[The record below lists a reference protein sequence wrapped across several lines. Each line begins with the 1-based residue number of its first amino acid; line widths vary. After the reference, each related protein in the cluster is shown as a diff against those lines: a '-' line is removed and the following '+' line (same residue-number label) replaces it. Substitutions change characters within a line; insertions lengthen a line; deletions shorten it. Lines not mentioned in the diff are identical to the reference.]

1 MKEVSKEILN
11 DNRQCDIPVETGL
24 FDYPVGNGKHP
35 ALLGNRCNS
44 CGKSFFPKRT
54 RCPSCPEQGEMEN
67 ITLDRWGIIY
77 ACTVVHIPSPAG
89 IKAPYA
95 YGYVDI
101 PVDNIRVFAL
111 FTGDDPF
118 SFYMGQKVELVLE
131 PIKKN
136 KDGQQIIGYKF
147 KPAIKGVSK

>member
-1 MKEVSKEILN
+1 MNEVSKEVLN
-11 DNRQCDIPVETGL
+11 DNRPCDIPVEAGL
-24 FDYPVGNGKHP
+24 FDYPVEKDRHP

-44 CGKSFFPKRT
+44 CEKRFFPKRT
-54 RCPSCPEQGEMEN
+54 RCPYCLEQGKMEN
-67 ITLDRWGIIY
+67 ITLDRQGIIY

-101 PVDNIRVFAL
+101 PVDNLRVFAL

-136 KDGQQIIGYKF
+136 KEGQQIIGYKF
-147 KPAIKGVSK
+147 KPAKKGGSK